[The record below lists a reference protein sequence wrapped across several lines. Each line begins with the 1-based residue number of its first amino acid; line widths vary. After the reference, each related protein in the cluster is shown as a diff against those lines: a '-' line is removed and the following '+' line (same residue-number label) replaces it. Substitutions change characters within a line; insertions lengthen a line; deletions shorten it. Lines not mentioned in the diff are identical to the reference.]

1 VSYTYDTG
9 MLVALERRKK
19 RALDW
24 YALANAQGARVTVP
38 SPVLGEWWRGRT
50 DAREKILSFV
60 RVEPL
65 SEGVAKLAGE
75 AIARVRGATLVDA
88 VVMASAA
95 LRGDSVFTSDLDDLM
110 RLATV
115 FPNVR
120 LFQA

>member
-1 VSYTYDTG
+1 MSYTYDTG

-38 SPVLGEWWRGRT
+38 APVLGEWWRGRT

-95 LRGDSVFTSDLDDLM
+95 LRGDSVFTSDLDELM

>member
-1 VSYTYDTG
+1 MSYTYDTG

-24 YALANAQGARVTVP
+24 YARANEQGARVTVP

-50 DAREKILSFV
+50 DARERILSFV
-60 RVEPL
+60 VVEPL
-65 SEGVAKLAGE
+65 SETVAKLAGE
-75 AIARVRGATLVDA
+75 AMARVRGATLVDA

-95 LRGDSVFTSDLDDLM
+95 IRGDSVFTCDLEDLM
-110 RLATV
+110 RLSTV

-120 LFQA
+120 LFRA

>member
-1 VSYTYDTG
+1 MSYTYDTG

-38 SPVLGEWWRGRT
+38 APVLGEWWRGRT

-65 SEGVAKLAGE
+65 SEGVAMLAGE

-110 RLATV
+110 RFATV

>member
-1 VSYTYDTG
+1 MSYTYDTG

-24 YALANAQGARVTVP
+24 YARANEQGARVTVP

-50 DAREKILSFV
+50 DARERILAFV
-60 RVEPL
+60 VVEPL
-65 SEGVAKLAGE
+65 SETVAKLAGE
-75 AIARVRGATLVDA
+75 AMARVRGATLVDA

-120 LFQA
+120 IFQA